1 MKGIYLLLLCCM
13 TICFEACQK
22 GPTTDI
28 PFRAYVT
35 LPPYLNTGLSHHFVL
50 QNIPGVNFDNLVNAQ
65 PAYVTLTVEYGEIN
79 LDFIHQAFLS
89 TKKESMIREMAYQTD
104 LPISNFRS
112 IQLYPSILDMSEHV
126 TQDLFEMELKLI
138 LRSIP
143 VTETRIRIDFGVQGE
158 LGG

>member
-1 MKGIYLLLLCCM
+1 MRGVLMLSLFCILVV
-13 TICFEACQK
+13 FDACQK

-35 LPPYLNTGLSHHFVL
+35 LPPYLNTGLSHHFIL
-50 QNIPGVNFDNLVNAQ
+50 QNIPGVNFDDLVNAQ
-65 PAYVTLTVEYGEIN
+65 PAYVTLTVEYGESN

-89 TKKESMIREMAYQTD
+89 TKKGPVLQEMAYQTD
-104 LPISNFRS
+104 LPITNYRS
-112 IQLYPSILDMSEHV
+112 IQLFPSILNMSEHIV
-126 TQDLFEMELKLI
+126 QDLFDMELKLI
-138 LRSIP
+138 LRAIP

>member
-1 MKGIYLLLLCCM
+1 
-13 TICFEACQK
+13 
-22 GPTTDI
+22 
-28 PFRAYVT
+28 
-35 LPPYLNTGLSHHFVL
+35 
-50 QNIPGVNFDNLVNAQ
+50 
-65 PAYVTLTVEYGEIN
+65 
-79 LDFIHQAFLS
+79 
-89 TKKESMIREMAYQTD
+89 MIREMAYQTD